1 MSRKTGNLEGFK
13 GPRVQERM
21 HKATF
26 LKRPNRFTLVCRL
39 RGKVVR
45 AYLPNPGRM
54 WELLLP
60 GATVYLER
68 SHSARGKMPYTAVA
82 VQREGRPV
90 MVHTHRTNDLVDDL
104 IRRDL
109 IPGLEGA
116 KVVQREIKQGRSR
129 FDFLLRRGKEEV
141 FLEVKS
147 CTLFGKKLAMFPDA
161 VTARG
166 KKHVEELA
174 SLSEEGS
181 SGIVLFLVFSPQAKF
196 FMPEYHTDLEF
207 ARALLAAREK
217 ISILPLAVELRAD
230 LSLTSRVRVLE
241 VPWEIVEKEAKDSGS
256 YILIL
261 RLRESS
267 TISIGGLGEIKF
279 RKGYYLYVGSARK
292 NLSSR
297 IERHRRMRKKR
308 FWHVDFLRAVAEF
321 HFAVPFRTQDILEC
335 AIARSVS
342 EIAQWEIP
350 RFGSSDCLCFSHLYG
365 MAKDPLQSSAF
376 ISLLQYYRMDRLK
389 LNHSGI

>member
-1 MSRKTGNLEGFK
+1 MQCQEKLQAPKGSRGQ
-13 GPRVQERM
+13 PERM
-21 HKATF
+21 NKATF

-39 RGKVVR
+39 KGKVVR

-60 GATVYLER
+60 GTTVYLER
-68 SHSARGKMPYTAVA
+68 TPAAGNKMPYIVVA
-82 VQREGRPV
+82 VRKEGRPV
-90 MVHTHRTNDLVDDL
+90 MVHTHRTNDLVNDL

-116 KVVQREIKQGRSR
+116 RVIQREIKQGRSR
-129 FDFLLRRGKEEV
+129 FDFLLRRGKEEI

-161 VTARG
+161 LTARG
-166 KKHVEELA
+166 KKHVEEL
-174 SLSEEGS
+174 SRLPEKGS
-181 SGIVLFLVFSPQAKF
+181 SGAVLFLVFSPQAKF

-217 ISILPLAVELRAD
+217 ISILPLAVELRPD

-241 VPWEIVEKEAKDSGS
+241 VPWDIVEKEAKDSGS
-256 YILIL
+256 YIVIL
-261 RLRESS
+261 RLRKNS
-267 TISIGGLGEIKF
+267 TISIGGLGDIRF

-297 IERHRRMRKKR
+297 LERHRRRRKR
-308 FWHVDFLRAVAEF
+308 LFWHVDFLRAVAEF
-321 HFAVPFRTQDILEC
+321 HVAVPFRTQDILEC
-335 AIARSVS
+335 AIARAVS
-342 EIAQWEIP
+342 EIAEWEIP
-350 RFGSSDCLCFSHLYG
+350 AFGSSDCLCSSHLYG
-365 MAKDPLQSSAF
+365 MGKDPLQSAAF
-376 ISLLQYYRMDRLK
+376 ISLLQYHRMDRLK
-389 LNHSGI
+389 